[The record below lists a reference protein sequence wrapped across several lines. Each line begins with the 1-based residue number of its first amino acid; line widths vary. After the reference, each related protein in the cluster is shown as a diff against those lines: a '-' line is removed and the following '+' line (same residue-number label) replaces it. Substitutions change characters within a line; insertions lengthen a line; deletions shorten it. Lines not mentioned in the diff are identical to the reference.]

1 MSSPSRFAEWCLR
14 RLLPGAGLMSI
25 FGAIA
30 IVIGAAGIYG
40 VMASVV
46 VQQRREMG
54 LRVALGATTA
64 RIVSGV
70 MRQAARYL
78 GVGLVL
84 GLAAAWWASKALES
98 ILFGVQP
105 GDPVIYAIVAAVMMG
120 VGVAAALIPARRA
133 ARVDPKV
140 VLQGD

>member
-84 GLAAAWWASKALES
+84 GLAASFKTRPVSGDRDPPLAPGGLLNEHAKLGGHRLNLPTASLAR
-98 ILFGVQP
+98 
-105 GDPVIYAIVAAVMMG
+105 GDVTRPRLAG
-120 VGVAAALIPARRA
+120 ARR
-133 ARVDPKV
+133 
-140 VLQGD
+140 